1 MSHLISFHL
10 QSLLNSVRLTKIL
23 PLSILKDLRSN
34 DFTGTIPSQLGEL
47 KLLKSLQLQA
57 NELSGEMPSEICS
70 LRSGAL
76 EGLVADCDSTD
87 PFSQVSCDLTCCSE
101 CY

>member
-1 MSHLISFHL
+1 MF
-10 QSLLNSVRLTKIL
+10 T
-23 PLSILKDLRSN
+23 SILKDLRSN

-70 LRSGAL
+70 LRSGVL

-87 PFSQVSCDLTCCSE
+87 PFSQVSCDMACCSE